1 MFLLPYPILLLL
13 TFLSTQFELCSAW
26 LSIPNSG
33 MATMTHYDLPLD
45 YITACGCTTKSTHY
59 PTAALS
65 QMAFGSSN
73 AYGPGCGRCFR
84 LGLVDTWV
92 SDPPYILTDS
102 QRKEKQLVVKVTD
115 LCPMNGNGWCSA
127 NASSTNPGGAYLN
140 FDLAFPS
147 PNGAIPSD
155 WFPSNES
162 FYGFTD
168 FGVWNVTFEQVSCV
182 DQWAGGKDG
191 AALGSVEGQGPESVC
206 CPKDPLTNSSSV
218 CPSYSDANGIA
229 YVFFPPFFLP
239 EWVEAEILDD

>member
-1 MFLLPYPILLLL
+1 
-13 TFLSTQFELCSAW
+13 
-26 LSIPNSG
+26 
-33 MATMTHYDLPLD
+33 
-45 YITACGCTTKSTHY
+45 
-59 PTAALS
+59 
-65 QMAFGSSN
+65 
-73 AYGPGCGRCFR
+73 
-84 LGLVDTWV
+84 
-92 SDPPYILTDS
+92 
-102 QRKEKQLVVKVTD
+102 
-115 LCPMNGNGWCSA
+115 MNGNGWCSA

-229 YVFFPPFFLP
+229 YVFFLPSSFWNGLKLKYSTIRPDTTTTGSAARFANVNKHLGILSFTLLGIWFF
-239 EWVEAEILDD
+239 